1 MSNNPTYNHINTI
14 ILLICKEFNITYY
27 SFSSKTRTPGLVR
40 ARALF
45 SKILRNEEA
54 SLVGKKISLAG
65 IGEYIGRSH
74 CDVIHL
80 LKNHDKYM
88 ADWGYKRIFLQL
100 SKQNNKEILK
110 EKIKYHEDQLIELN
124 KLLAAC
130 E

>member
-1 MSNNPTYNHINTI
+1 MSNNPTYNHINVTI
-14 ILLICKEFNITYY
+14 LFVCKSFGITHYA
-27 SFSSKTRTPGLVR
+27 FSSKTRTTELVR

-45 SKILRNEEA
+45 SRLLRDETQ
-54 SLVGKKISLAG
+54 SLAS
-65 IGEYIGRSH
+65 IGSYINRSH

-88 ADWGYKRIFLQL
+88 GDWDYKRIFQQL
-100 SKQNNKEILK
+100 SKQNNKEVLK

-124 KLLAAC
+124 KLLVTY